1 MPSTNPSTLLRA
13 GFSRTPAL
21 RAGASVHEWRV
32 LNSRIRDFIRGRFAS
47 EINELPSALLRQA
60 FAGQL

>member
-1 MPSTNPSTLLRA
+1 MSKTINKTVPHYIQLA
-13 GFSRTPAL
+13 
-21 RAGASVHEWRV
+21 
-32 LNSRIRDFIRGRFAS
+32 